1 MKKLFIL
8 YGSKQFLFSMLILSV
23 IVVTIDLEVSNI
35 ADFAD
40 QFLISNTGIL
50 TFIAISSIFW
60 ISQTIFYYSIKDR
73 LKAVRFK
80 GKNLFFLE
88 RLLTT
93 SFWILIFLNFIMI
106 IEMLLY
112 QRYSVYILVLTV
124 IISYSLNTFF
134 MSLLSFMLLSWNKT
148 RKNSVLLSYGLAS
161 ISASVSAV
169 LTAIYITGI
178 LLGKTAEIS
187 STLEIIFP
195 IFDLNSIL
203 GFLNITNTLSFLSSF
218 ILIWIGSALVLK
230 HYSSNIPKSRYVLLI
245 VVPLIYYIGQ
255 YFTILNILF
264 PFVDSSSTSFIYY
277 YSIFFTLSS
286 VVGSVIFAITFW
298 LMARDLSRESST
310 STYLRIC
317 GYGLI
322 MFFSSATATVV
333 HTPYPAFGMVSISL
347 VGLSSYYILHGF
359 YSSSVSLSEDITLRL
374 LIRKS
379 ISSQLAFLSSMS
391 TGYIL
396 DKVVSQVVNTTRR
409 FEEDSM
415 ERTGISSSLSNDE
428 IKMYIKQIVEEFRTK
443 KGPG

>member
-8 YGSKQFLFSMLILSV
+8 YGSKQFLFSLLILSV

-187 STLEIIFP
+187 STL
-195 IFDLNSIL
+195 
-203 GFLNITNTLSFLSSF
+203 
-218 ILIWIGSALVLK
+218 
-230 HYSSNIPKSRYVLLI
+230 
-245 VVPLIYYIGQ
+245 
-255 YFTILNILF
+255 
-264 PFVDSSSTSFIYY
+264 
-277 YSIFFTLSS
+277 
-286 VVGSVIFAITFW
+286 
-298 LMARDLSRESST
+298 
-310 STYLRIC
+310 
-317 GYGLI
+317 
-322 MFFSSATATVV
+322 
-333 HTPYPAFGMVSISL
+333 
-347 VGLSSYYILHGF
+347 
-359 YSSSVSLSEDITLRL
+359 
-374 LIRKS
+374 
-379 ISSQLAFLSSMS
+379 
-391 TGYIL
+391 
-396 DKVVSQVVNTTRR
+396 
-409 FEEDSM
+409 
-415 ERTGISSSLSNDE
+415 
-428 IKMYIKQIVEEFRTK
+428 
-443 KGPG
+443 